1 MGSKA
6 ASISEKILVA
16 GLLITLA
23 SLPWSSFGTSFGT
36 GLIALAWFVSAVN
49 LSLIT
54 PTNKLLTGAMVGL
67 YVWHVV
73 GLLWTDNL
81 SEGLMTLQIKLPI
94 LIVTTALMT
103 IRWDQNKW
111 LPRILSVFVFSISTS
126 AIAGLVMGWWK
137 ISAGETLHSSEWS
150 PFISHIRMGI
160 LLSLGWGGLLIY
172 SIKKH
177 GLIIPAILYAV
188 IALFYIWQTQCVTGC
203 LMFIFATFFGMM
215 QYWMKHSL
223 RLVIVVGSAISFV
236 GIILLVQTLRPS
248 PQPDQLPTHTEWG
261 ALYTHHQ
268 DRFLDENG
276 YKVWNFLAWDEARI
290 EWNKRSNYLFDG
302 PDNLGYPLK
311 TTLTRYLTS
320 LNLPK
325 DGLAIQGLTEE
336 DIRAIEQGKTSAV
349 EHLKSGMNRRL
360 DLLRYEVGNWMDD
373 GNPSGNSV
381 TQRWF
386 YLKTG
391 LHIALNNGIVNSLL
405 GVGTGDLP
413 DAYQDA
419 YIELDTPLNTQSRKR
434 THNQYIAWWVGSGF
448 IALILWILVLI
459 ASWKRDREWL
469 SLGRLAW
476 WMVVV
481 SCFAEDTLETQAG
494 VTFAVFALVLFSM
507 NDSKERSS
515 LKPDVEKLGFISAN
529 SSKLTPDSDKIEQ
542 DKGGSSLRDSLHSA
556 PTSSPSKYRATIRS

>member
-1 MGSKA
+1 MGSTV
-6 ASISEKILVA
+6 ASISENILAA
-16 GLLITLA
+16 GLIITLA
-23 SLPWSSFGTSFGT
+23 SLPWSPFGTSFGT
-36 GLIALAWFVSAVN
+36 GLIALAWVVSAVN
-49 LSLIT
+49 RSLIT
-54 PTNKLLTGAMVGL
+54 PTNKLLTGAMAGL

-111 LPRILSVFVFSISTS
+111 LPRILSVFVFSISAS
-126 AIAGLVMGWWK
+126 AIAGLMLGWRQ
-137 ISAGETLHSSEWS
+137 ISAGVTLHSSEWS

-177 GLIIPAILYAV
+177 RLIAPAILYAV
-188 IALFYIWQTQCVTGC
+188 IALLYIWQTQSVTGC

-215 QYWMKHSL
+215 QHWMKHSRRWVL
-223 RLVIVVGSAISFV
+223 VVGAAISFLGV
-236 GIILLVQTLRPS
+236 ILLVQTLRPS
-248 PQPDQLPTHTEWG
+248 PQPAQLATHTEWG
-261 ALYTHHQ
+261 APYTHHQ

-290 EWNKRSNYLFDG
+290 AWNKRSDCLFDG
-302 PDNLGYPLK
+302 PDNMGHSLK
-311 TTLTRYLTS
+311 ITLTRYLTS

-325 DGLAIQGLTEE
+325 DGLAVQGLTEE
-336 DIRAIEQGKTSAV
+336 DIRAIEQGTPSAV

-360 DLLRYEVGNWMDD
+360 DVLRYEVGNWMDD

-381 TQRWF
+381 TQRWV

-391 LHIALNNGIVNSLL
+391 LHIALNNGIVHSLL

-413 DAYQDA
+413 DAYQLA
-419 YIELDTPLNTQSRKR
+419 YIELDTPLNPQFRKR
-434 THNQYIAWWVGSGF
+434 THNQYLAWWVASGF
-448 IALILWILVLI
+448 IALSLWILVLI
-459 ASWKRDREWL
+459 ASWKRDREWW

-515 LKPDVEKLGFISAN
+515 LKPDVEKLGFNSTN
-529 SSKLTPDSDKIEQ
+529 SSTLTPDLGEIE
-542 DKGGSSLRDSLHSA
+542 
-556 PTSSPSKYRATIRS
+556 

>member
-1 MGSKA
+1 MGSTV
-6 ASISEKILVA
+6 ASISENILAA
-16 GLLITLA
+16 GLIITLT
-23 SLPWSSFGTSFGT
+23 SLPWSPFGTSFGT
-36 GLIALAWFVSAVN
+36 GLIALAWVVSAVN
-49 LSLIT
+49 RSLIT
-54 PTNKLLTGAMVGL
+54 PTNKLLTGAMAGL

-111 LPRILSVFVFSISTS
+111 LPRILSVFVFSISAS
-126 AIAGLVMGWWK
+126 AIAGLMLGWRQ
-137 ISAGETLHSSEWS
+137 ISAGVTLHSSEWS

-177 GLIIPAILYAV
+177 RLIAPAILYAV
-188 IALFYIWQTQCVTGC
+188 IALLYIWQTQSVTGC

-215 QYWMKHSL
+215 QHWMKHSRRWVL
-223 RLVIVVGSAISFV
+223 VVGAAISFLGV
-236 GIILLVQTLRPS
+236 ILLVQTLRPS
-248 PQPDQLPTHTEWG
+248 PQPAQLATHTEWG
-261 ALYTHHQ
+261 APYTHHQ

-290 EWNKRSNYLFDG
+290 AWNKRSDCLFDG
-302 PDNLGYPLK
+302 PDNMGHSLK
-311 TTLTRYLTS
+311 ITLTRYLTS

-325 DGLAIQGLTEE
+325 DGLAVQGLTEE
-336 DIRAIEQGKTSAV
+336 DIRAIEQGTPSAV

-360 DLLRYEVGNWMDD
+360 DVLRYEVGNWMDD

-381 TQRWF
+381 TQRWV

-391 LHIALNNGIVNSLL
+391 LHIALNHGIVHSLL

-413 DAYQDA
+413 DAYQLA
-419 YIELDTPLNTQSRKR
+419 YIELDTPLNPQFRKR
-434 THNQYIAWWVGSGF
+434 THNQYLAWWVASGF
-448 IALILWILVLI
+448 IALSLWILVLI
-459 ASWKRDREWL
+459 ASWKRDREWW

-515 LKPDVEKLGFISAN
+515 LKPDVEKLGFNSTN
-529 SSKLTPDSDKIEQ
+529 SSTLTPDLGEIE
-542 DKGGSSLRDSLHSA
+542 
-556 PTSSPSKYRATIRS
+556 

>member
-1 MGSKA
+1 MGSTV
-6 ASISEKILVA
+6 ASISENILAA
-16 GLLITLA
+16 GLIITLA
-23 SLPWSSFGTSFGT
+23 SLPWSPFGTSFGT
-36 GLIALAWFVSAVN
+36 GLIALAWVVSAVN
-49 LSLIT
+49 RSLIT
-54 PTNKLLTGAMVGL
+54 PTNKLLTGAMAGL

-111 LPRILSVFVFSISTS
+111 LPRILSVFVFSISAS
-126 AIAGLVMGWWK
+126 AIAGLMLGWRQ
-137 ISAGETLHSSEWS
+137 ISAGVTLHSSEWS

-177 GLIIPAILYAV
+177 RLIAPAILYAV
-188 IALFYIWQTQCVTGC
+188 IALLYIWQTQSVTGC
-203 LMFIFATFFGMM
+203 LMFLFATFFGMM
-215 QYWMKHSL
+215 QHWMKHSRRWVL
-223 RLVIVVGSAISFV
+223 VVGAAISFLGV
-236 GIILLVQTLRPS
+236 ILLVQTLRPS
-248 PQPDQLPTHTEWG
+248 PQPAQLATHTEWG
-261 ALYTHHQ
+261 APYTHHQ

-290 EWNKRSNYLFDG
+290 AWNKRSDCLFDG
-302 PDNLGYPLK
+302 PDNMGHSLK
-311 TTLTRYLTS
+311 ITLTRYLTS

-325 DGLAIQGLTEE
+325 DGLAVQGLTEE
-336 DIRAIEQGKTSAV
+336 DIRAIEQGTPSAV

-360 DLLRYEVGNWMDD
+360 DVLRYEVGNWMDD

-381 TQRWF
+381 TQRWV

-391 LHIALNNGIVNSLL
+391 LHIALNHGIVHSLL

-413 DAYQDA
+413 DAYQLA
-419 YIELDTPLNTQSRKR
+419 YIELDTPLNPQFRKR
-434 THNQYIAWWVGSGF
+434 THNQYLAWWVASGF
-448 IALILWILVLI
+448 IALSLWILVLI
-459 ASWKRDREWL
+459 ASWKRDREWW

-515 LKPDVEKLGFISAN
+515 LKPDVEKLGFNSTN
-529 SSKLTPDSDKIEQ
+529 SSTLTPDLGEIE
-542 DKGGSSLRDSLHSA
+542 
-556 PTSSPSKYRATIRS
+556 

>member
-1 MGSKA
+1 MGSTV
-6 ASISEKILVA
+6 ASISENILAA
-16 GLLITLA
+16 GLIITLA
-23 SLPWSSFGTSFGT
+23 SLPWSPFGTSFGT
-36 GLIALAWFVSAVN
+36 GLIALAWVVSAVN
-49 LSLIT
+49 RSLIT
-54 PTNKLLTGAMVGL
+54 PTNKLLTGAMAGL

-111 LPRILSVFVFSISTS
+111 LPRILSVFVFSISAS
-126 AIAGLVMGWWK
+126 AIAGLMLGWRQ
-137 ISAGETLHSSEWS
+137 ISAGVTLHSSEWS

-177 GLIIPAILYAV
+177 RLIAPAILYAV
-188 IALFYIWQTQCVTGC
+188 IALLYIWQTQSVTGC

-215 QYWMKHSL
+215 QHWMKHSRRWVL
-223 RLVIVVGSAISFV
+223 VVGAAISFLGV
-236 GIILLVQTLRPS
+236 ILLVQTLRPS
-248 PQPDQLPTHTEWG
+248 PQPAQLATHTEWG
-261 ALYTHHQ
+261 APYTHHQ

-290 EWNKRSNYLFDG
+290 AWNKRSDCLFDG
-302 PDNLGYPLK
+302 PDNMGHSLK
-311 TTLTRYLTS
+311 ITLTRYLTS

-325 DGLAIQGLTEE
+325 DGLAVQGLTEE
-336 DIRAIEQGKTSAV
+336 DIRAIEQGTPSAV

-360 DLLRYEVGNWMDD
+360 DVLRYEVGNWMDD

-381 TQRWF
+381 TQRWV

-391 LHIALNNGIVNSLL
+391 LHIALNHGIVHSLL

-413 DAYQDA
+413 DAYQLA
-419 YIELDTPLNTQSRKR
+419 YIELDTPLNPQFRKR
-434 THNQYIAWWVGSGF
+434 THNQYLAWWVASGF
-448 IALILWILVLI
+448 IALSLWILVLI
-459 ASWKRDREWL
+459 ASWKRDREWW

-515 LKPDVEKLGFISAN
+515 LKPDVEKLGFNSTN
-529 SSKLTPDSDKIEQ
+529 SSTLTPDLGKIE
-542 DKGGSSLRDSLHSA
+542 
-556 PTSSPSKYRATIRS
+556 

>member
-1 MGSKA
+1 
-6 ASISEKILVA
+6 
-16 GLLITLA
+16 
-23 SLPWSSFGTSFGT
+23 
-36 GLIALAWFVSAVN
+36 
-49 LSLIT
+49 
-54 PTNKLLTGAMVGL
+54 
-67 YVWHVV
+67 
-73 GLLWTDNL
+73 
-81 SEGLMTLQIKLPI
+81 MTLQIKLPI

-111 LPRILSVFVFSISTS
+111 LPRILSVFVFSISAS
-126 AIAGLVMGWWK
+126 AIAGLMLGWRQ
-137 ISAGETLHSSEWS
+137 ISAGVTLHSSEWS

-177 GLIIPAILYAV
+177 RLIAPAILYAV
-188 IALFYIWQTQCVTGC
+188 IALLYIWQTQSVTGC

-215 QYWMKHSL
+215 QHWMKHSRRWVL
-223 RLVIVVGSAISFV
+223 VVGAAISFLGV
-236 GIILLVQTLRPS
+236 ILLVQTLRPS
-248 PQPDQLPTHTEWG
+248 PQPAQLATHTEWG
-261 ALYTHHQ
+261 APYTHHQ

-290 EWNKRSNYLFDG
+290 AWNKRSDCLFDG
-302 PDNLGYPLK
+302 PDNMGHSLK
-311 TTLTRYLTS
+311 ITLTRYLTS

-325 DGLAIQGLTEE
+325 DGLAVQGLTEE
-336 DIRAIEQGKTSAV
+336 DIRAIEQGTPSAV

-360 DLLRYEVGNWMDD
+360 DVLRYEVGNWMDD

-381 TQRWF
+381 TQRWV

-391 LHIALNNGIVNSLL
+391 LHIALNNGIVHSLL

-413 DAYQDA
+413 DAYQLA
-419 YIELDTPLNTQSRKR
+419 YIELDTPLNPQFRKR
-434 THNQYIAWWVGSGF
+434 THNQYLAWWVASGF
-448 IALILWILVLI
+448 IALSLWILVLI

-476 WMVVV
+476 WMVVI

-515 LKPDVEKLGFISAN
+515 LKPDVEKLGFNSTN
-529 SSKLTPDSDKIEQ
+529 SSTLTPDLGKIE
-542 DKGGSSLRDSLHSA
+542 
-556 PTSSPSKYRATIRS
+556 

>member
-6 ASISEKILVA
+6 ASISENILVA

-23 SLPWSSFGTSFGT
+23 SLPWSAFGTSFGT
-36 GLIALAWFVSAVN
+36 GLIALAWVVSAVN
-49 LSLIT
+49 RSLIT
-54 PTNKLLTGAMVGL
+54 PTNKLLTGAMAGL

-94 LIVTTALMT
+94 LIVTTSLMT
-103 IRWDQNKW
+103 IRWNQNKW
-111 LPRILSVFVFSISTS
+111 LPRILSVFVFSISAS
-126 AIAGLVMGWWK
+126 AIAGMVLGWWK

-172 SIKKH
+172 SIKKQ
-177 GLIIPAILYAV
+177 GLILPAILYAV
-188 IALFYIWQTQCVTGC
+188 IALLYIWQTQSVTGC
-203 LMFIFATFFGMM
+203 LMFLFATFFGMM
-215 QYWMKHSL
+215 HYWMKHSL
-223 RLVIVVGSAISFV
+223 RWVLVVGAAISFV
-236 GIILLVQTLRPS
+236 GIILLIQTLRPS
-248 PQPDQLPTHTEWG
+248 PQPTQLPTHTEWG
-261 ALYTHHQ
+261 APYTHHQ

-290 EWNKRSNYLFDG
+290 AWNKRSDFVFDG
-302 PDNLGYPLK
+302 PDNMGHPLK
-311 TTLTRYLTS
+311 ITLTRYLTS

-336 DIRAIEQGKTSAV
+336 DIRAIEQGTPSAV

-360 DLLRYEVGNWMDD
+360 DVLRYEVGNWMDD

-381 TQRWF
+381 TQRWV

-391 LHIALNNGIVNSLL
+391 LHIALNNGIVHSLF

-413 DAYQDA
+413 DAYQLA
-419 YIELDTPLNTQSRKR
+419 YIELDTPLKPQFRKR
-434 THNQYIAWWVGSGF
+434 THNQYLAWWVASGF
-448 IALILWILVLI
+448 IALSLWILVLI

-515 LKPDVEKLGFISAN
+515 LNLMLKS
-529 SSKLTPDSDKIEQ
+529 
-542 DKGGSSLRDSLHSA
+542 
-556 PTSSPSKYRATIRS
+556 

>member
-1 MGSKA
+1 MGSTV
-6 ASISEKILVA
+6 ASISENILAA
-16 GLLITLA
+16 GLIITLA
-23 SLPWSSFGTSFGT
+23 SLPWSPFGTSFGT
-36 GLIALAWFVSAVN
+36 GLIALAWVVSAVN
-49 LSLIT
+49 RSLIT
-54 PTNKLLTGAMVGL
+54 PTNKLLTGAMAGL

-111 LPRILSVFVFSISTS
+111 LPRILSVFVFSISAS
-126 AIAGLVMGWWK
+126 AIAGMVLGWWQ

-177 GLIIPAILYAV
+177 RLIAPAILYAV
-188 IALFYIWQTQCVTGC
+188 IAVLYIWQTQSVTGC
-203 LMFIFATFFGMM
+203 LMFLFATFFGMM
-215 QYWMKHSL
+215 QHWMKHSRRWVL
-223 RLVIVVGSAISFV
+223 VVGAAISFLGV
-236 GIILLVQTLRPS
+236 ILLVQTLRPS
-248 PQPDQLPTHTEWG
+248 PQPAQLATHTEWG
-261 ALYTHHQ
+261 APYTHHQ

-290 EWNKRSNYLFDG
+290 AWNKRSDCLFDG
-302 PDNLGYPLK
+302 PDKMGHSLK
-311 TTLTRYLTS
+311 ITLTRYLTS

-325 DGLAIQGLTEE
+325 DGLAVQGLTEE
-336 DIRAIEQGKTSAV
+336 DIRAIEQGTPSAV

-360 DLLRYEVGNWMDD
+360 DVLRYEVGNWMDD

-381 TQRWF
+381 TQRWV

-391 LHIALNNGIVNSLL
+391 LHIALNNGIVHSLL

-413 DAYQDA
+413 DAYQLA
-419 YIELDTPLNTQSRKR
+419 YIELDTPLNPQFRKR
-434 THNQYIAWWVGSGF
+434 THNQYLAWWVASGF
-448 IALILWILVLI
+448 IALSLWILVLI
-459 ASWKRDREWL
+459 ASWKRDREWW

-515 LKPDVEKLGFISAN
+515 LKPDVEKLGFNSTN
-529 SSKLTPDSDKIEQ
+529 SSTLTPDLGEIE
-542 DKGGSSLRDSLHSA
+542 
-556 PTSSPSKYRATIRS
+556 

>member
-6 ASISEKILVA
+6 ASISEKILA
-16 GLLITLA
+16 SGLLITLA
-23 SLPWSSFGTSFGT
+23 SLPWSPFGTSFGT
-36 GLIALAWFVSAVN
+36 GVIALAWVIAAVN
-49 LSLIT
+49 RSLIT
-54 PTNKLLTGAMVGL
+54 PTNKLLTGAMTGL

-73 GLLWTDNL
+73 GLLWTENM

-103 IRWDQNKW
+103 IRWNPNIW
-111 LPRILSVFVFSISTS
+111 LPRILSVFVFSISAS
-126 AIAGLVMGWWK
+126 AISGLVLGWWQ
-137 ISAGETLHSSEWS
+137 ISAGGTLHSSEWS

-160 LLSLGWGGLLIY
+160 LLSLGWGGILIY
-172 SIKKH
+172 TIKKH
-177 GLIIPAILYAV
+177 RLIVPAILYAA
-188 IALFYIWQTQCVTGC
+188 IAMLYIWQTQSVTGC
-203 LMFIFATFFGMM
+203 LMFVFATFFGIM
-215 QYWMKHSL
+215 QYWIKRSL
-223 RLVIVVGSAISFV
+223 RLVMLVGGVISFL
-236 GIILLVQTLRPS
+236 GIMLLVNTLRPS
-248 PQPDQLPTHTEWG
+248 PQPTQLPTHTEWG
-261 ALYTHHQ
+261 APYTHHQ

-290 EWNKRSNYLFDG
+290 AWNKRSDFPFDG
-302 PDNLGYPLK
+302 TDNMGYSLK

-325 DGLAIQGLTEE
+325 DGLAIQGLAEK

-349 EHLKSGMNRRL
+349 VHLKSGMNRRI
-360 DLLRYEVGNWMDD
+360 DVLRYEVGNWMDD

-381 TQRWF
+381 TQRWV

-391 LHIALNNGIVNSLL
+391 LHIALNNGITNSLL

-413 DAYQDA
+413 DAYQQA
-419 YIELDTPLNTQSRKR
+419 YNELDSPLHAQFRKR
-434 THNQYIAWWVGSGF
+434 THNQYLAWWVASGF
-448 IALILWILVLI
+448 IALTLWILVLI
-459 ASWKRDREWL
+459 ASWKRDREWF

-507 NDSKERSS
+507 NDSKEGSS
-515 LKPDVEKLGFISAN
+515 LKPDVEKFGFISKHASTITAN
-529 SSKLTPDSDKIEQ
+529 SDKTLHVKHGDS
-542 DKGGSSLRDSLHSA
+542 
-556 PTSSPSKYRATIRS
+556 

>member
-1 MGSKA
+1 MGSTV
-6 ASISEKILVA
+6 ASISENILAA
-16 GLLITLA
+16 GLIITLA
-23 SLPWSSFGTSFGT
+23 SLPWSPFGTSFGT
-36 GLIALAWFVSAVN
+36 GLIALAWVVSAVN
-49 LSLIT
+49 RSLIT
-54 PTNKLLTGAMVGL
+54 PTNKLLTGAMAGL

-111 LPRILSVFVFSISTS
+111 LPRILSVFVFSISAS
-126 AIAGLVMGWWK
+126 AIAGLMLGWRQ
-137 ISAGETLHSSEWS
+137 ISAGVTLHSSEWS

-177 GLIIPAILYAV
+177 RLIAPAILYAV
-188 IALFYIWQTQCVTGC
+188 IALLYIWQTQSVTGC

-215 QYWMKHSL
+215 QHWMKHS
-223 RLVIVVGSAISFV
+223 RRWVIVVGAAISFLGV
-236 GIILLVQTLRPS
+236 ILLVQTLRPS
-248 PQPDQLPTHTEWG
+248 PQPAQLATHTEWG
-261 ALYTHHQ
+261 APYTHHQ

-290 EWNKRSNYLFDG
+290 AWNKRSDCLFDG
-302 PDNLGYPLK
+302 PDNMGHSLK
-311 TTLTRYLTS
+311 ITLTRYLTS

-325 DGLAIQGLTEE
+325 DGLAVQGLTEE
-336 DIRAIEQGKTSAV
+336 DIRAIEQGTPSAV

-360 DLLRYEVGNWMDD
+360 DVLRYEVGNWMDD

-381 TQRWF
+381 TQRWV

-391 LHIALNNGIVNSLL
+391 LHIALNNGIVHSLL

-413 DAYQDA
+413 DAYQLA
-419 YIELDTPLNTQSRKR
+419 YIELDTPLNPQFRKR
-434 THNQYIAWWVGSGF
+434 THNQYLAWWVASGF
-448 IALILWILVLI
+448 IALSLWILVLI

-476 WMVVV
+476 WMVVI

-515 LKPDVEKLGFISAN
+515 LKPDVEKLGFNSTN
-529 SSKLTPDSDKIEQ
+529 SSTLTPDLGKIE
-542 DKGGSSLRDSLHSA
+542 
-556 PTSSPSKYRATIRS
+556 

>member
-1 MGSKA
+1 MGLKA
-6 ASISEKILVA
+6 ASISENILAA
-16 GLLITLA
+16 GLIITLA
-23 SLPWSSFGTSFGT
+23 SLPWSPFGTSFGT
-36 GLIALAWFVSAVN
+36 GLIALAWVVSAVN
-49 LSLIT
+49 RSLIT
-54 PTNKLLTGAMVGL
+54 PTNKLLTGAMAGL

-111 LPRILSVFVFSISTS
+111 LPRILSVFVFSISAS
-126 AIAGLVMGWWK
+126 AIAGLMLGWRQ
-137 ISAGETLHSSEWS
+137 ISAGVTLHSSEWS

-177 GLIIPAILYAV
+177 RLIAPAILYAV
-188 IALFYIWQTQCVTGC
+188 IAVLYIWQTQSVTGC
-203 LMFIFATFFGMM
+203 LMFLFATFFGMM
-215 QYWMKHSL
+215 QHWMKHSRRWVL
-223 RLVIVVGSAISFV
+223 VVGAAISFLGV
-236 GIILLVQTLRPS
+236 ILLVQTLRPS
-248 PQPDQLPTHTEWG
+248 PQPAQLATHTEWG
-261 ALYTHHQ
+261 APYTHHQ

-290 EWNKRSNYLFDG
+290 AWNKRSDCLFDG
-302 PDNLGYPLK
+302 PDKMGHSLK
-311 TTLTRYLTS
+311 ITLTRYLTS

-325 DGLAIQGLTEE
+325 DGLAVQGLTEE
-336 DIRAIEQGKTSAV
+336 DIRAIEQGTPSAV

-360 DLLRYEVGNWMDD
+360 DVLRYEVGNWMDD

-381 TQRWF
+381 TQRWV

-391 LHIALNNGIVNSLL
+391 LHIALNNGIVHSLL

-413 DAYQDA
+413 DAYQLA
-419 YIELDTPLNTQSRKR
+419 YIELDTPLNPQFRKR
-434 THNQYIAWWVGSGF
+434 THNQYLAWWVASGF
-448 IALILWILVLI
+448 IALSLWILVLI
-459 ASWKRDREWL
+459 ASWKRDREWW

-515 LKPDVEKLGFISAN
+515 LKPDVEKLGFNSTN
-529 SSKLTPDSDKIEQ
+529 SSTLTPDLGEIE
-542 DKGGSSLRDSLHSA
+542 
-556 PTSSPSKYRATIRS
+556 